1 MLNWGWYQ
9 DVNTKVVFLH
19 LLLTANFKDT
29 EWQGI
34 SVKRGD
40 VVTSLSHLAN
50 ELNLSVQNVRTA
62 LNHLRST
69 GEITSRSHSK
79 FTIISILKYNEYQAD
94 STTDNN
100 EPTNSQQ
107 TDNFQ
112 TASDQQQRKNDNNDN
127 NNNNDND
134 NDNDNNY
141 NNDNDNNYNN
151 DNNDNNYNNDN
162 NDNNQNND
170 NNDNNYNKEK
180 NVLEDR
186 SRKVLNSYNTYCLS
200 FKREYWL
207 NKTAVRYLSVIEL
220 MYPSFNYDRYFQRVE
235 DSDFLSGRNG
245 RWIIGKCASLDWL
258 LNPANL
264 KKVVNGQY
272 DNK

>member
-1 MLNWGWYQ
+1 MRKQLNGYIKLYRQMLNWGWYQ

-127 NNNNDND
+127 N
-134 NDNDNNY
+134 
-141 NNDNDNNYNN
+141 
-151 DNNDNNYNNDN
+151 
-162 NDNNQNND
+162 
-170 NNDNNYNKEK
+170 YNKEK

>member
-1 MLNWGWYQ
+1 M
-9 DVNTKVVFLH
+9 
-19 LLLTANFKDT
+19 
-29 EWQGI
+29 
-34 SVKRGD
+34 
-40 VVTSLSHLAN
+40 TSLSHLAN

-112 TASDQQQRKNDNNDN
+112 TASDQQQRK
-127 NNNNDND
+127 
-134 NDNDNNY
+134 
-141 NNDNDNNYNN
+141 
-151 DNNDNNYNNDN
+151 
-162 NDNNQNND
+162 ND